1 MTGAMTGCRLEPDA
15 VRAAASGEWTSSLRR
30 HVEDCADCAAAAEV
44 GPWMEEFARLDDREH
59 ILPDPAVLWLKAKL
73 MQSNATMQRASL
85 PMTRLQIG
93 AYLAVA
99 ACWASLLTWKWS
111 AVEAWVKSLTP
122 SHMVM
127 ASASAQATASLSVS
141 FFAALVV
148 LSSATV
154 FVAMHTILAEE

>member
-1 MTGAMTGCRLEPDA
+1 MICRLEPD
-15 VRAAASGEWTSSLRR
+15 VIRAAAGGEWTASLRT
-30 HVEDCADCAAAAEV
+30 HVASCQDCAAAAEV

-73 MQSNATMQRASL
+73 MQSNDMMARAAL
-85 PMTRLQIG
+85 PVTRLQIG

-99 ACWASLLTWKWS
+99 ACWAALLTWKWS
-111 AVEAWVKSLTP
+111 AIQAWVNSLSP
-122 SHMVM
+122 GRVIM
-127 ASASAQATASLSVS
+127 ASAGAQASASLSVS
-141 FFAALVV
+141 FFAAIVV

>member
-1 MTGAMTGCRLEPDA
+1 MNTGCRLEPDA
-15 VRAAASGEWTSSLRR
+15 VRAASSGEWTVSLRA
-30 HVEDCADCAAAAEV
+30 HVDNCADCAAAAEV
-44 GPWMEEFARLDDREH
+44 GPWMQEFARLDDREH

-73 MQSNATMQRASL
+73 MQSNETMQRASL
-85 PMTRLQIG
+85 PMTRLQIA

-111 AVEAWVKSLTP
+111 AVQAWVTSLTP

-141 FFAALVV
+141 FFALVVV

>member
-1 MTGAMTGCRLEPDA
+1 MNGCRLEPDV

-30 HVEDCADCAAAAEV
+30 HVENCADCAAAAEV

-73 MQSNATMQRASL
+73 MQSNATIQRASL
-85 PMTRLQIG
+85 PMTRLQIA

-111 AVEAWVKSLTP
+111 AVQAWVNSITP
-122 SHMVM
+122 SHVIM
-127 ASASAQATASLSVS
+127 ASAAANAEAAVSLSVS
-141 FFAALVV
+141 FFAAIVA

-154 FVAMHTILAEE
+154 FLAMHTILAED